1 MKKILLFAVAVL
13 CSLVARADEG
23 MWLLKLMEQQHLAD
37 SLRKAGLQLPP
48 SQLYSETGP
57 SLKDV
62 VGIFGNGC
70 TGEVVSPDGLI
81 FTNNHCGF
89 SYIHAMSSVEKNY
102 LKDGFF
108 AKSRAEELPTPNLT
122 FTFVL
127 AIEDVTAQVEAEARR
142 LGIDNYT
149 RQSYSFT
156 SKMNSELR
164 KNSKYAKLKGI
175 ESTLLPFFGGN
186 QFYIIYMQE
195 YTDVRLVADP
205 PLNVAQFG
213 GNSDNWVWPRQNVDW
228 CAFRIYADKNGQPA
242 PYSPQNVPLK
252 RKNYLRISSKGIQEG
267 DYTMVMGFPGSTSR
281 FLTSEQ
287 VALRV
292 NSINQPIVAAGW
304 PVLDL
309 YKKYMEKNDSIRLV
323 LESTNMRL
331 GNVVKNYD
339 GMIKAVRNLKLID
352 EKRREEKRFQ
362 DFARQSG
369 KPEYQTVVAD
379 INKLCKTYQD
389 SIFDDNLLYATLGN
403 IKYPASYRIM
413 QQLLAALKANNRQD
427 IQNSSKDLLES
438 YDKKLEDFTKDYVI
452 ERTRLLLPIW
462 EKNCRLPISR
472 SLQVGNPYELI
483 SQSIFASRKKL
494 ETFLANPSAET
505 LTADPIY
512 KMIKDIDELSEKL
525 EGTKHFK
532 MAVQPLEKTYVRG
545 LEEMYN
551 NSKAPDANFTLR
563 MTYGHV
569 KAMKPRD
576 GVLYDWRTTLKGMFE
591 KEDSTNID
599 YIVHPR
605 MRQLYEARDFGRYAR
620 EDGQLPT
627 CFISNNDITGGNS
640 GSPVMNAKGELIG
653 LAFDGNIEALSSD
666 LKFDPELQRCINVDI
681 RYVLWIL
688 DKFGESKY
696 LFNEMEIH

>member
-48 SQLYSETGP
+48 SQLYSETGS

-89 SYIHAMSSVEKNY
+89 SYIHAMSTVEKNY

-108 AKSRAEELPTPNLT
+108 AKSRAEELPTPDLT

-142 LGIDNYT
+142 LGIDKYT

-164 KNSKYAKLKGI
+164 KKSKYAKLKGI

-292 NSINQPIVAAGW
+292 NSINQPIVMAGW

-323 LESTNMRL
+323 LESINMRL

-362 DFARQSG
+362 DFAHQSG

-379 INKLCKTYQD
+379 INNLCKTYQD
-389 SIFDDNLLYATLGN
+389 SIFDDNLLYATLSN

-427 IQNSSKDLLES
+427 IHNFSESLLKS
-438 YDKKLEDFTKDYVI
+438 YNDQIENFTTDYVI

-472 SLQVGNPYELI
+472 SLQVSNPYELI

-512 KMIKDIDELSEKL
+512 KMIKNIDELAEKL
-525 EGTKHFK
+525 EGAKRFK
-532 MAVQPLEKTYVRG
+532 TAIQPLEKTYVRG

>member
-48 SQLYSETGP
+48 SQLYSETGS

-108 AKSRAEELPTPNLT
+108 AKSRAEELPTPDLT

-142 LGIDNYT
+142 LGIDKYT

-156 SKMNSELR
+156 SKMNNELR

-331 GNVVKNYD
+331 GNMVKNYD

-352 EKRREEKRFQ
+352 EKRHEEKRFQ
-362 DFARQSG
+362 DYARQSG

-427 IQNSSKDLLES
+427 IHNFSESLLKS
-438 YDKKLEDFTKDYVI
+438 YNDQIENFTTDYVI

-472 SLQVGNPYELI
+472 SLQVSNPYELI

-576 GVLYDWRTTLKGMFE
+576 GVFYDWRTTLKGMFE

>member
-1 MKKILLFAVAVL
+1 MKKVLLLAVAVL

-48 SQLYSETGP
+48 SQLYSETGS

-108 AKSRAEELPTPNLT
+108 AKNRAEELPTPNLT

-142 LGIDNYT
+142 LGIDKYT

-156 SKMNSELR
+156 SKMNNELR

-323 LESTNMRL
+323 LESINMRL

-362 DFARQSG
+362 DFAHQNG

-379 INKLCKTYQD
+379 INNLCKTYQD

-427 IQNSSKDLLES
+427 IHNFSESLLKS
-438 YDKKLEDFTKDYVI
+438 YNDQIENFTTDYVI

-472 SLQVGNPYELI
+472 SLQVSNPYELI

-512 KMIKDIDELSEKL
+512 KMIKNIDELAEKL
-525 EGTKHFK
+525 EGAKRFK
-532 MAVQPLEKTYVRG
+532 TAVQPLEKTYVRG

>member
-142 LGIDNYT
+142 LGIDKYT

-156 SKMNSELR
+156 SKMNNELR
-164 KNSKYAKLKGI
+164 KKSKYAKLKGI

-228 CAFRIYADKNGQPA
+228 CAFRIYADKSGQPA

-331 GNVVKNYD
+331 GNMVKNYD

-362 DFARQSG
+362 DFAHQSG

-462 EKNCRLPISR
+462 EKNCR
-472 SLQVGNPYELI
+472 LQVGNPYELI

>member
-108 AKSRAEELPTPNLT
+108 AKSRAEELPTPDLT

-142 LGIDNYT
+142 LGIDKYT

-164 KNSKYAKLKGI
+164 KKSKYAKLKGI

-228 CAFRIYADKNGQPA
+228 CAFRIYADKSGQPA

-331 GNVVKNYD
+331 GNMVKNYD

-362 DFARQSG
+362 DFAHQSG

-427 IQNSSKDLLES
+427 IHNFSESLLKS
-438 YDKKLEDFTKDYVI
+438 YNDQIENFTTDYVI

-472 SLQVGNPYELI
+472 NLQVGNPYELI

>member
-48 SQLYSETGP
+48 SQLYSETGS

-142 LGIDNYT
+142 LGIDKYT

-164 KNSKYAKLKGI
+164 KKSKYAKLKGI

-228 CAFRIYADKNGQPA
+228 CAFRIYADKSGQPA

-292 NSINQPIVAAGW
+292 NSINQPIVVAGW

-331 GNVVKNYD
+331 GNMVKNYD

-352 EKRREEKRFQ
+352 EKRHEEKRFQ

-379 INKLCKTYQD
+379 INNLCKTYQD

-413 QQLLAALKANNRQD
+413 QKLLAALKANNRQD
-427 IQNSSKDLLES
+427 IQNFSESLLKS
-438 YDKKLEDFTKDYVI
+438 YNDQIENFTTDYVV

>member
-142 LGIDNYT
+142 LGIDKYT

-164 KNSKYAKLKGI
+164 KKSKYAKLKGI

-228 CAFRIYADKNGQPA
+228 CAFRIYADKSGQPA

-331 GNVVKNYD
+331 GNMVKNYD

-362 DFARQSG
+362 DFAHQSG

-472 SLQVGNPYELI
+472 NLQVGNPYELI

>member
-1 MKKILLFAVAVL
+1 MKKILLFAMAVL

-48 SQLYSETGP
+48 SQLYSETGS

-142 LGIDNYT
+142 LGIDKYT

-164 KNSKYAKLKGI
+164 KKSKYAKLKGI

-228 CAFRIYADKNGQPA
+228 CAFRIYADKSGQPA
-242 PYSPQNVPLK
+242 PYSSQNVPLK

-331 GNVVKNYD
+331 GNMVKNYD

-362 DFARQSG
+362 DFAHQSG

>member
-142 LGIDNYT
+142 LGIDKYT

-156 SKMNSELR
+156 SKMNNELR
-164 KNSKYAKLKGI
+164 KKSKYAKLKGI

-228 CAFRIYADKNGQPA
+228 CAFRIYADKSGQPA

-323 LESTNMRL
+323 LESINMRL

-362 DFARQSG
+362 DFAHQSG

-379 INKLCKTYQD
+379 INNLCKTYQD

-462 EKNCRLPISR
+462 EKNSRLPISR

-512 KMIKDIDELSEKL
+512 KMIKNIDELAEKL
-525 EGTKHFK
+525 EGAKRFK
-532 MAVQPLEKTYVRG
+532 TAIQPLEKTYVRG

>member
-48 SQLYSETGP
+48 SQLYSETGS

-142 LGIDNYT
+142 LGIDKYT

-156 SKMNSELR
+156 SKMNNELR
-164 KNSKYAKLKGI
+164 KKSKYAKLKGI
-175 ESTLLPFFGGN
+175 ESTLLPFFSGN

-228 CAFRIYADKNGQPA
+228 CAFRIYADKSGQPA

-331 GNVVKNYD
+331 GNMVKNYD

-352 EKRREEKRFQ
+352 EKRHEEKRFQ

-462 EKNCRLPISR
+462 EKNSRLPISR

-512 KMIKDIDELSEKL
+512 KMMKDIDELSEKL

>member
-1 MKKILLFAVAVL
+1 MKKVLLLAVAVL

-48 SQLYSETGP
+48 SQLYSETGS

-89 SYIHAMSSVEKNY
+89 SYIHAMSTVEKNY

-142 LGIDNYT
+142 LGIDKYT

-156 SKMNSELR
+156 SKMNNELR
-164 KNSKYAKLKGI
+164 KKSKYAKLKGI

-242 PYSPQNVPLK
+242 PYSPKNIPLK
-252 RKNYLRISSKGIQEG
+252 RKNYLRISSKGVQEG

-292 NSINQPIVAAGW
+292 NNTNQPIVMAGW

-379 INKLCKTYQD
+379 INNLCKTYQD

-413 QQLLAALKANNRQD
+413 QKLLAALKANNRQD
-427 IQNSSKDLLES
+427 VQNSSKALLES
-438 YDKKLEDFTKDYVI
+438 YDKQLEDFTKDYVI
-452 ERTRLLLPIW
+452 ERTLLLLPIW

-494 ETFLANPSAET
+494 ETFAANPLIET
-505 LTADPIY
+505 LTSDPIY
-512 KMIKDIDELSEKL
+512 RMIKDIDELSEKL

-532 MAVQPLEKTYVRG
+532 TAVQPLEKTYVRG

-640 GSPVMNAKGELIG
+640 GSPIMNAKGELVG

>member
-142 LGIDNYT
+142 LGIDKYT

-164 KNSKYAKLKGI
+164 KKSKYAKLKGI

-331 GNVVKNYD
+331 GNMVKNYD

-352 EKRREEKRFQ
+352 EKRHEEKRFQ
-362 DFARQSG
+362 DFAHQSG

-462 EKNCRLPISR
+462 EKNSRLPISR

-532 MAVQPLEKTYVRG
+532 TAIQPLEKTYVRG

>member
-142 LGIDNYT
+142 LGIDKYT

-164 KNSKYAKLKGI
+164 KKSKYAKLKGI

-292 NSINQPIVAAGW
+292 NSINQPIVVAGW

-331 GNVVKNYD
+331 GNMVKNYD

-379 INKLCKTYQD
+379 INNLCKTYQD

-427 IQNSSKDLLES
+427 IHNFSESLLKS
-438 YDKKLEDFTKDYVI
+438 YNDQIENFTTDYVI

-472 SLQVGNPYELI
+472 SLQVSNPYELI

-512 KMIKDIDELSEKL
+512 KMIKNIDELSEKL

>member
-108 AKSRAEELPTPNLT
+108 AKSRAEELPTPDLT

-142 LGIDNYT
+142 LGIDKYT

-164 KNSKYAKLKGI
+164 KKSKYAKLKGI

-228 CAFRIYADKNGQPA
+228 CAFRIYADKSGQPA

-331 GNVVKNYD
+331 GNMVKNYD

-362 DFARQSG
+362 DFAHQSG

-472 SLQVGNPYELI
+472 SLQVSNPYELI

-576 GVLYDWRTTLKGMFE
+576 GVFYDWRTTLKGMFE

>member
-1 MKKILLFAVAVL
+1 MKKVLLLAVAVL

-37 SLRKAGLQLPP
+37 SLRKAGLQLLP
-48 SQLYSETGP
+48 SQLYSETGS

-89 SYIHAMSSVEKNY
+89 SYIHAMSTVEKNY

-142 LGIDNYT
+142 LGIDKYT

-156 SKMNSELR
+156 SKMNNELR
-164 KNSKYAKLKGI
+164 KKSKYAKLKGI

-242 PYSPQNVPLK
+242 PYSPKNIPLK
-252 RKNYLRISSKGIQEG
+252 RKNYLRISSKGVQEG

-287 VALRV
+287 VALRI
-292 NSINQPIVAAGW
+292 NSINQPIVMAGW

-323 LESTNMRL
+323 LESTNMGL

-379 INKLCKTYQD
+379 INNLCKTYQD

-413 QQLLAALKANNRQD
+413 QKLLAALKANNRQD
-427 IQNSSKDLLES
+427 IQNSSKALLES

-452 ERTRLLLPIW
+452 ERTLLLLPIW

-494 ETFLANPSAET
+494 EIFAANPSIET
-505 LTADPIY
+505 LTSDPIY

-532 MAVQPLEKTYVRG
+532 MAVQPLKKTYVRG

-640 GSPVMNAKGELIG
+640 GSPIMNAKGELVG

-696 LFNEMEIH
+696 LFDEMEIH

>member
-142 LGIDNYT
+142 LGIDKYT

-164 KNSKYAKLKGI
+164 KKSKYAKLKGI

-228 CAFRIYADKNGQPA
+228 CAFRIYADKSGQPA

-331 GNVVKNYD
+331 GNMVKNYD

-352 EKRREEKRFQ
+352 EKRHEEKRFQ

-379 INKLCKTYQD
+379 INNLCKTYQD

-427 IQNSSKDLLES
+427 IQNSSKALLES

>member
-1 MKKILLFAVAVL
+1 MKKVLLLAVAVL

-48 SQLYSETGP
+48 SQLYSETGS

-142 LGIDNYT
+142 LGIDKYT

-156 SKMNSELR
+156 SKMNNELR

-331 GNVVKNYD
+331 GNMVKNYD

-362 DFARQSG
+362 DFAHQSG

-379 INKLCKTYQD
+379 INNLCKTYQD

-427 IQNSSKDLLES
+427 IHNFSESLLKS
-438 YDKKLEDFTKDYVI
+438 YNDQIENFTTDYVI

-472 SLQVGNPYELI
+472 SLQVSNPYELI

-505 LTADPIY
+505 LTSDPIY

-576 GVLYDWRTTLKGMFE
+576 GVFYDWRTTLKGMFE

>member
-48 SQLYSETGP
+48 SQLYSETGS

-142 LGIDNYT
+142 LGIDKYT

-164 KNSKYAKLKGI
+164 KKSKYAKLKGI

-292 NSINQPIVAAGW
+292 NSINQPIVVAGW

-331 GNVVKNYD
+331 GNMVKNYD

-379 INKLCKTYQD
+379 INNLCKTYQD

-427 IQNSSKDLLES
+427 IHNFSESLLKS
-438 YDKKLEDFTKDYVI
+438 YNDQIENFTTDYVI

-620 EDGQLPT
+620 EDGQLPN

>member
-48 SQLYSETGP
+48 SQLYSETGS

-89 SYIHAMSSVEKNY
+89 SYIHAMSTVEKNY

-108 AKSRAEELPTPNLT
+108 AKSRAEELPTPDLT

-142 LGIDNYT
+142 LGIDKYT

-164 KNSKYAKLKGI
+164 KKSKYAKLKGI
-175 ESTLLPFFGGN
+175 KSTLLPFFGGN
-186 QFYIIYMQE
+186 QFYIIYMQK

-323 LESTNMRL
+323 LESINMRL

-362 DFARQSG
+362 DFAHQSG

-379 INKLCKTYQD
+379 INNLCKTYQD

-427 IQNSSKDLLES
+427 IHNFSESLLTS
-438 YDKKLEDFTKDYVI
+438 YNDQIENFTTDYVI

-472 SLQVGNPYELI
+472 SLQVSNPYELI

-620 EDGQLPT
+620 ENGQLPT

>member
-48 SQLYSETGP
+48 SQLYSETGS

-142 LGIDNYT
+142 LGIDKYT

-164 KNSKYAKLKGI
+164 KKSKYAKLKGI

-228 CAFRIYADKNGQPA
+228 CAFRIYADKSGQPA

-331 GNVVKNYD
+331 ANMVKNYD

-352 EKRREEKRFQ
+352 EKRHEEKRFQ

-462 EKNCRLPISR
+462 EKNRRLPISR
-472 SLQVGNPYELI
+472 NLQVGNPYELI

>member
-142 LGIDNYT
+142 LGIDKYT

-164 KNSKYAKLKGI
+164 KKSKYAKLKGI

-228 CAFRIYADKNGQPA
+228 CAFRIYADKSGQPA

-267 DYTMVMGFPGSTSR
+267 GYTMVMGFPGSTSR

-331 GNVVKNYD
+331 GNMVKNYD

-362 DFARQSG
+362 DFAHQSG

-413 QQLLAALKANNRQD
+413 QQLLAALKTNNRQD
-427 IQNSSKDLLES
+427 IHNFSESLLKS
-438 YDKKLEDFTKDYVI
+438 YNDQIENFTTDYVI

>member
-89 SYIHAMSSVEKNY
+89 SYIHAMSSVKKNY

-142 LGIDNYT
+142 LGIDKYT

-156 SKMNSELR
+156 SKMNNELR
-164 KNSKYAKLKGI
+164 KKSKYAKLKGI

-228 CAFRIYADKNGQPA
+228 CAFRIYADKSGQPA

-331 GNVVKNYD
+331 GNMVKNYD

-352 EKRREEKRFQ
+352 EKRHEEKRFQ
-362 DFARQSG
+362 DFAHQSG

-472 SLQVGNPYELI
+472 SLQVSNPYELI

-532 MAVQPLEKTYVRG
+532 TAIQPLEKTYVRG

>member
-48 SQLYSETGP
+48 SQLYSETGS

-142 LGIDNYT
+142 LGIDKYT

-156 SKMNSELR
+156 SKMNNELR

-323 LESTNMRL
+323 LESINMRL

-362 DFARQSG
+362 DFAHQSG

-379 INKLCKTYQD
+379 INNLCKTYQD

-427 IQNSSKDLLES
+427 IHNFSESLLTS
-438 YDKKLEDFTKDYVI
+438 YNDQIENFTTDYVI

-483 SQSIFASRKKL
+483 SQSIFANRKKL

-512 KMIKDIDELSEKL
+512 KMIKNIDELSEKL

>member
-48 SQLYSETGP
+48 SQLYSETGS

-142 LGIDNYT
+142 LGIDKYT

-156 SKMNSELR
+156 SKMNNELR
-164 KNSKYAKLKGI
+164 KKSKYAKLKGI
-175 ESTLLPFFGGN
+175 ESTLLPFFSGN

-228 CAFRIYADKNGQPA
+228 CAFRIYADKSGQPA

-331 GNVVKNYD
+331 GNMVKNYD

-352 EKRREEKRFQ
+352 EKRHEEKRFQ

-627 CFISNNDITGGNS
+627 CFTSNNDITGGNS

>member
-1 MKKILLFAVAVL
+1 MKKVLLLAVAVL

-48 SQLYSETGP
+48 SQLYSETGS

-89 SYIHAMSSVEKNY
+89 SYIHAMSTVEKNY

-142 LGIDNYT
+142 LGIDKYT

-156 SKMNSELR
+156 SKMNNELR
-164 KNSKYAKLKGI
+164 KKSKYAKLKGI

-242 PYSPQNVPLK
+242 PYSPKNIPLK
-252 RKNYLRISSKGIQEG
+252 RKNYLRISSKGVQEG

-292 NSINQPIVAAGW
+292 NSINQPIVMAGW

-323 LESTNMRL
+323 LESTNMGL

-352 EKRREEKRFQ
+352 EKRHEEKRFQ

-369 KPEYQTVVAD
+369 KSEYQTVVAD
-379 INKLCKTYQD
+379 INNLCKTYQD

-413 QQLLAALKANNRQD
+413 QKLLAALKANNRQD
-427 IQNSSKDLLES
+427 IQNSSKALLES
-438 YDKKLEDFTKDYVI
+438 YDKQLEDFTKDYVI
-452 ERTRLLLPIW
+452 ERTLLLIPIW

-494 ETFLANPSAET
+494 EIFAANPSIET
-505 LTADPIY
+505 LASDPIY

-532 MAVQPLEKTYVRG
+532 MAVHPLEKTYVRG

-640 GSPVMNAKGELIG
+640 GSPIMNAKGELVG

-681 RYVLWIL
+681 RYVLWVL

-696 LFNEMEIH
+696 LFDEMEIH

>member
-108 AKSRAEELPTPNLT
+108 AKSRAEELPTPDLT

-142 LGIDNYT
+142 LGIDKYT

-164 KNSKYAKLKGI
+164 KKSKYAKLKGI

-228 CAFRIYADKNGQPA
+228 CAFRIYADKSGQPA

-331 GNVVKNYD
+331 GNMVKNYD

-362 DFARQSG
+362 DFAHQSG

-472 SLQVGNPYELI
+472 NLQVGNPYELI

>member
-89 SYIHAMSSVEKNY
+89 SYIHAMSTVEKNY

-142 LGIDNYT
+142 LGIDKYT

-164 KNSKYAKLKGI
+164 KKSKYAKLKGI

-323 LESTNMRL
+323 LESINMRL

-352 EKRREEKRFQ
+352 EKRHEEKRFQ

-379 INKLCKTYQD
+379 INNLCKTYQD

-427 IQNSSKDLLES
+427 IHNFSESLLKS
-438 YDKKLEDFTKDYVI
+438 YNDQIENFTTDYVI

-472 SLQVGNPYELI
+472 SLQVSNPYELI

-512 KMIKDIDELSEKL
+512 KMIKNIDELSEKL

-532 MAVQPLEKTYVRG
+532 IAVQPLEKTYVRG

>member
-108 AKSRAEELPTPNLT
+108 AKSRAEELPTPDLT

-142 LGIDNYT
+142 LGIDKYT

-164 KNSKYAKLKGI
+164 KKSKYAKLKGI

-228 CAFRIYADKNGQPA
+228 CAFRIYADKSGQPA

-331 GNVVKNYD
+331 GNMVKNYD

-362 DFARQSG
+362 DFAHQSG

-427 IQNSSKDLLES
+427 IHNFSESLLKS
-438 YDKKLEDFTKDYVI
+438 YNDQIENFTTDYVI

-472 SLQVGNPYELI
+472 SLQVSNPYELI
-483 SQSIFASRKKL
+483 SQSIFANRKKL

-505 LTADPIY
+505 LTSDPIY

-696 LFNEMEIH
+696 LFNEMKIH

>member
-142 LGIDNYT
+142 LGIDKYT

-164 KNSKYAKLKGI
+164 KKSKYAKLKGI

-228 CAFRIYADKNGQPA
+228 CAFRIYADKSGQPA

-292 NSINQPIVAAGW
+292 NSINQPIVVAGW

-331 GNVVKNYD
+331 GNMVKNYD

-352 EKRREEKRFQ
+352 EKRHEEKRFQ

-427 IQNSSKDLLES
+427 IHNFSESLLKS
-438 YDKKLEDFTKDYVI
+438 YNDQIENFTTDYVI

-472 SLQVGNPYELI
+472 GLQVANPYELI

-532 MAVQPLEKTYVRG
+532 MVVQPLEKTYVRG

-576 GVLYDWRTTLKGMFE
+576 GVLYDWRTTLNGMFE

>member
-1 MKKILLFAVAVL
+1 
-13 CSLVARADEG
+13 
-23 MWLLKLMEQQHLAD
+23 
-37 SLRKAGLQLPP
+37 
-48 SQLYSETGP
+48 
-57 SLKDV
+57 
-62 VGIFGNGC
+62 
-70 TGEVVSPDGLI
+70 
-81 FTNNHCGF
+81 
-89 SYIHAMSSVEKNY
+89 
-102 LKDGFF
+102 
-108 AKSRAEELPTPNLT
+108 
-122 FTFVL
+122 
-127 AIEDVTAQVEAEARR
+127 
-142 LGIDNYT
+142 
-149 RQSYSFT
+149 
-156 SKMNSELR
+156 
-164 KNSKYAKLKGI
+164 
-175 ESTLLPFFGGN
+175 
-186 QFYIIYMQE
+186 MQE

-228 CAFRIYADKNGQPA
+228 CAFRVYADKSGQPA

-331 GNVVKNYD
+331 GNMVKNYD

-352 EKRREEKRFQ
+352 EKRHEEKRFQ

>member
-1 MKKILLFAVAVL
+1 MKKILLFAMAVL

-127 AIEDVTAQVEAEARR
+127 AIEDVTVQVEAEARR
-142 LGIDNYT
+142 LGIDKYT

-164 KNSKYAKLKGI
+164 KKSKYAKLKGI

-228 CAFRIYADKNGQPA
+228 CAFRIYADKSGQPA

-331 GNVVKNYD
+331 GNMVKNYD

-352 EKRREEKRFQ
+352 EKRHEEKRFQ

>member
-23 MWLLKLMEQQHLAD
+23 MWLLKLMEQQHLTD

-48 SQLYSETGP
+48 SQLYSETGS

-142 LGIDNYT
+142 LGIDKYT

-156 SKMNSELR
+156 SKMNNELR
-164 KNSKYAKLKGI
+164 KKSKYAKLKGI

-228 CAFRIYADKNGQPA
+228 CAFRIYADKSGQPA

-331 GNVVKNYD
+331 GNMVKNYD

-352 EKRREEKRFQ
+352 EKRHEEKRFQ

-369 KPEYQTVVAD
+369 KPEYKTVVAD

>member
-142 LGIDNYT
+142 LGIDKYT

-164 KNSKYAKLKGI
+164 KKSKYAKLKGI

-228 CAFRIYADKNGQPA
+228 CAFRIYADKSGQPA

-331 GNVVKNYD
+331 GNMVKNYD

-362 DFARQSG
+362 DFAHQSG

-427 IQNSSKDLLES
+427 IHNFSESLLKS
-438 YDKKLEDFTKDYVI
+438 YNDQIENFTTDYVI

-472 SLQVGNPYELI
+472 SLQVSNPYELI
-483 SQSIFASRKKL
+483 SQSIFANRKKL

-505 LTADPIY
+505 LTSDPIY

>member
-1 MKKILLFAVAVL
+1 MKKVLLFAVAVL

-48 SQLYSETGP
+48 SQLYSETGS

-89 SYIHAMSSVEKNY
+89 SYIHAMSTVEKNY

-142 LGIDNYT
+142 LGIDKYT

-331 GNVVKNYD
+331 GNMVKNYD

-352 EKRREEKRFQ
+352 EKRHEEKRFQ

-413 QQLLAALKANNRQD
+413 QQLLAALKTNNRQD
-427 IQNSSKDLLES
+427 IHNFSESLLKS
-438 YDKKLEDFTKDYVI
+438 YNDQIENFTTDYVI
-452 ERTRLLLPIW
+452 ERTLLLLPIW

-532 MAVQPLEKTYVRG
+532 MVVQPLEKTYVRG

-576 GVLYDWRTTLKGMFE
+576 GILYDWRTTLKGMFE

>member
-48 SQLYSETGP
+48 SQLYSETGS

-108 AKSRAEELPTPNLT
+108 AKSRAEELPTPDLT

-142 LGIDNYT
+142 LGIDKYT

-156 SKMNSELR
+156 SKMNNELR

-331 GNVVKNYD
+331 GNMVKNYD

-362 DFARQSG
+362 DFAHQSG

-427 IQNSSKDLLES
+427 IHNFSESLLKS
-438 YDKKLEDFTKDYVI
+438 YNDQIENFTTDYVI

-472 SLQVGNPYELI
+472 NLQVGNPYELI

-576 GVLYDWRTTLKGMFE
+576 GVLYDWRTALKGMFE

>member
-142 LGIDNYT
+142 LGIDKYT

-164 KNSKYAKLKGI
+164 KKSKYAKLKGI

-228 CAFRIYADKNGQPA
+228 CAFRIYADKSGQPA

-331 GNVVKNYD
+331 GNMVKNYD

-362 DFARQSG
+362 DFAHQSG

-427 IQNSSKDLLES
+427 IHNFSESLLKS
-438 YDKKLEDFTKDYVI
+438 YNDQIENFTTDYVI

-472 SLQVGNPYELI
+472 NLQVGNPYELI

-512 KMIKDIDELSEKL
+512 KMIKDFDELSEKL

-696 LFNEMEIH
+696 LFNEMKIH

>member
-1 MKKILLFAVAVL
+1 MKKVLLLAVAVL
-13 CSLVARADEG
+13 CSLVVRADEG

-48 SQLYSETGP
+48 SQLYSETGS

-108 AKSRAEELPTPNLT
+108 AKNRAEELPTPNLT

-142 LGIDNYT
+142 LGIDKYT

-164 KNSKYAKLKGI
+164 KKSKYAKLTGI

-362 DFARQSG
+362 DFAHQSG

-379 INKLCKTYQD
+379 INNLCKTYQD
-389 SIFDDNLLYATLGN
+389 SIFDDNLLYATLSN

-427 IQNSSKDLLES
+427 IHNFSESLLKS
-438 YDKKLEDFTKDYVI
+438 YNDQIENFTTDYVV

-472 SLQVGNPYELI
+472 SLQVSNPYELI

>member
-142 LGIDNYT
+142 LGIDKYT

-164 KNSKYAKLKGI
+164 KKSKYAKLKGI

-195 YTDVRLVADP
+195 YTDMRLVADP

-228 CAFRIYADKNGQPA
+228 CAFRIYADKSGQPA

-292 NSINQPIVAAGW
+292 NSINQPIVVAGW

-331 GNVVKNYD
+331 GNMVKNYD
-339 GMIKAVRNLKLID
+339 GMIKAVRNLKLIN
-352 EKRREEKRFQ
+352 EKRHEEKRFQ

>member
-108 AKSRAEELPTPNLT
+108 AKSRAEELPTPDLT

-142 LGIDNYT
+142 LGIDKYT

-164 KNSKYAKLKGI
+164 KKSKYAKLKGI

-228 CAFRIYADKNGQPA
+228 CAFRIYADKSGQPA

-331 GNVVKNYD
+331 GNMVKNYD

-362 DFARQSG
+362 DFAHQSG

-494 ETFLANPSAET
+494 ETFLATPSAET

-512 KMIKDIDELSEKL
+512 TMITDIDELSEKL